1 LEFPC
6 TFPIKVIGTGVAD
19 FERIVLEIVPR
30 HVPAWAMGEVESR
43 PSGAGT
49 YLAVTVTF
57 TATSQEQIDGLYR
70 ELSAHERVVMVL

>member
-6 TFPIKVIGTGVAD
+6 SFPIKVIGTGIDD
-19 FERIVLEIVPR
+19 FEQVVLAIMPR
-30 HVPAWAMGEVESR
+30 HVPPSAMGRVECR

-57 TATSQEQIDGLYR
+57 TATSQEQIDALYR
-70 ELSAHERVVMVL
+70 ELGAHERVVMLL